1 MSINWNGEPTF
12 SFNSSRG
19 LRQGDPLSPYLFVL
33 ALERLSHFIQDRVN
47 EGRWKP
53 LSFGRGGGP
62 KLYHICFADDLVL
75 VAEANNDQVILIK
88 DALDRFCLN
97 SGQKIN
103 FNKSK
108 VFFSRNIV
116 DSDATMLS
124 HGLGIEKTH
133 DLGMYLGAPMLHQR
147 ISRNSYTFIIDKM
160 RKKLSS
166 WKSNNLSFAG
176 RVTLAQS
183 SLSCI
188 AGYVMQTTN
197 IPASI
202 CEEAEKICRD
212 FIWGSTNQHRKCH
225 LVSWEKICRPKEEG
239 GLGFRNLRILN
250 QAYIHK
256 LAWQMVADPNKLWVQ
271 VMRAKYKC
279 GFLSTPNITTRSN
292 SSNVWKAIV
301 KAWEQVKPH
310 LRWVINDGHGTR
322 FWKDCWIPN
331 CGVLAEQYSD
341 SIPMGEIEYSVSSY
355 VIDGD
360 WNWNMLASR
369 VPESICN
376 LISKLKAPTVGN
388 SDIPNW
394 DMSTDGNF
402 SINSA
407 YKFLSNNDNDITNV
421 SPLFD
426 QVWHWQGPNR
436 IRAILWKLAHG
447 SLMTNAVRAH
457 RQMTTDDTC
466 PRCQTHPETIMH
478 MLRDC
483 EDAQNYWN

>member
-1 MSINWNGEPTF
+1 
-12 SFNSSRG
+12 
-19 LRQGDPLSPYLFVL
+19 
-33 ALERLSHFIQDRVN
+33 
-47 EGRWKP
+47 
-53 LSFGRGGGP
+53 
-62 KLYHICFADDLVL
+62 
-75 VAEANNDQVILIK
+75 
-88 DALDRFCLN
+88 
-97 SGQKIN
+97 
-103 FNKSK
+103 
-108 VFFSRNIV
+108 
-116 DSDATMLS
+116 
-124 HGLGIEKTH
+124 
-133 DLGMYLGAPMLHQR
+133 
-147 ISRNSYTFIIDKM
+147 
-160 RKKLSS
+160 
-166 WKSNNLSFAG
+166 
-176 RVTLAQS
+176 
-183 SLSCI
+183 
-188 AGYVMQTTN
+188 MQTTN
-197 IPASI
+197 IPTSI

-225 LVSWEKICRPKEEG
+225 LVSWEKICRPKEED

-256 LAWQMVADPNKLWVQ
+256 LAWQMVADPDKLWVQ

-292 SSNVWKAIV
+292 SSNVWKVIV

-331 CGVLAEQYSD
+331 CGVLAEQYLD

-376 LISKLKAPTVGN
+376 LISKLKAPTAGN

-407 YKFLSNNDNDITNV
+407 YKFLSNNDNDTTNV

-436 IRAILWKLAHG
+436 IRTILWKLAHG

-483 EDAQNYWN
+483 EDAQNYWNQFIT